1 MKKMFK
7 KLVSVSIAAV
17 MLASA
22 TAIQAFASG
31 AAKGDEYDLGDL
43 DVSTATVKPSI
54 HITQQIISYAEYKAN
69 PVRTIDVT
77 IKDADGKYD
86 NAGFSVKVDE
96 KLKLVKDEDGDIAYA
111 GTALKRSMFECV
123 PEGDNGFRVII
134 ASAGE
139 KNKDG
144 VMFTFQVELPS
155 DIEVFKKYPIEIYY
169 NKDTDLFTNA
179 LMDEEGKLMEAWT
192 FTQGI
197 EHGYIEVGSDGTH
210 DLIPKGDVNYDRKVD
225 SVDASWILNLYA
237 KISTGK
243 TEPTEKQLK
252 EYDYNEDGSI
262 DSADAS
268 KVLKYYAE
276 NSTSAK

>member
-7 KLVSVSIAAV
+7 KLVSVSIAAI

-22 TAIQAFASG
+22 TALQAFAG
-31 AAKGDEYDLGDL
+31 AAKGDEYDLTGI
-43 DVSTATVKPSI
+43 DVSKASVKPVIS
-54 HITQQIISYAEYKAN
+54 ITQETITRAEGNAN
-69 PVRTIDVT
+69 PVRTIEVK
-77 IKDADGKYD
+77 IAGADGKYD
-86 NAGFSVKVDE
+86 NAGFSVKVDDR
-96 KLKLVKDEDGDIAYA
+96 LKLVKDDEGYIAAA
-111 GTALKRSMFECV
+111 GPAIKRSMFEAF
-123 PEGDNGFRVII
+123 PEGDNGFRVLI

-139 KNKDG
+139 KNRDG
-144 VMFTFQVELPS
+144 VMFAFEVELPS
-155 DIEVFKKYPIEIYY
+155 DVNTYEKYPIEIYY

-197 EHGYIEVGSDGTH
+197 EQGYIEVYGDPSH
-210 DLIPKGDVNYDRKVD
+210 DLFPKGDVNYDRKVD
-225 SVDASWILNLYA
+225 SVDASMILALYA

-243 TEPTEKQLK
+243 TEPTEKQLT

-268 KVLKYYAE
+268 KVLEYYAE
-276 NSTSAK
+276 NSTSTK

>member
-7 KLVSVSIAAV
+7 KFVSLSVAAV

-22 TAIQAFASG
+22 TALQAFAG

-77 IKDADGKYD
+77 IKGADGKYD
-86 NAGFSVKVDE
+86 NAGFTVKVDE
-96 KLKLVKDEDGDIAYA
+96 KLKLVKDEDGYIALA
-111 GTALKRSMFECV
+111 GQALSRSMFEAF
-123 PEGDNGFRVII
+123 PEGDNGFRVLI

-144 VMFTFQVELPS
+144 VMFTFQVELPG

-197 EHGYIEVGSDGTH
+197 EHGYIEVESDGTH
-210 DLIPKGDVNYDRKVD
+210 DLFPKGDVNYDRKVD
-225 SVDASWILNLYA
+225 SVDASMILALYA

-243 TEPTEKQLK
+243 TEPTEKQLQ
-252 EYDYNEDGSI
+252 EYDYNGDGSI

-268 KVLKYYAE
+268 QVLAYYAA
-276 NSTSAK
+276 NSTSTK

>member
-7 KLVSVSIAAV
+7 KFVSLSVAAV
-17 MLASA
+17 ILASA
-22 TAIQAFASG
+22 TALQAFAG
-31 AAKGDEYDLGDL
+31 AAKGDEYDLGGL
-43 DVSTATVKPSI
+43 DVSQATVKPTIS
-54 HITQQIISYAEYKAN
+54 ITQQSISYAEYKAN
-69 PVRTIDVT
+69 PVRTIEVK
-77 IKDADGKYD
+77 IAGADGKYD
-86 NAGFSVKVDE
+86 NAGFSVKVDDR
-96 KLKLVKDEDGDIAYA
+96 LKLVKDEFGDIALA
-111 GTALKRSMFECV
+111 GQALKRSMFEAF
-123 PEGDNGFRVII
+123 PEGDNGFRVLI

-144 VMFTFQVELPS
+144 VMFTFQVELPGENG
-155 DIEVFKKYPIEIYY
+155 DFTKYPIEIYY

-197 EHGYIEVGSDGTH
+197 EQGYIEVYGDPSH
-210 DLIPKGDVNYDRKVD
+210 DLFPKGDVNYDRKVD
-225 SVDASWILNLYA
+225 SVDASMILALYA

-243 TEPTEKQLK
+243 TEPTEKQLT
-252 EYDYNEDGSI
+252 EYDYNGDGSI

-268 KVLKYYAE
+268 KVLEYYAE

>member
-1 MKKMFK
+1 MNKIIRKII
-7 KLVSVSIAAV
+7 SATTAAL
-17 MLASA
+17 MLASV
-22 TAIQAFASG
+22 TALQAFASG

-43 DVSTATVKPSI
+43 DVSQATVKPRIS
-54 HITQQIISYAEYKAN
+54 ITQEEIPYSEYKDN
-69 PVRTIDVT
+69 PIRTIEVK
-77 IKDADGKYD
+77 IGGAVGKYD

-96 KLKLVKDEDGDIAYA
+96 KLKLVKDEDGCIANA
-111 GTALKRSMFECV
+111 GQALKRSMFEAF

-139 KNKDG
+139 KNGDG
-144 VMFTFQVELPS
+144 TMFTFQVELPS

-192 FTQGI
+192 FTYGI
-197 EHGYIEVGSDGTH
+197 EHGYVEVGPDDH
-210 DLIPKGDVNYDRKVD
+210 DDRFPKGDVNYDRKVD
-225 SVDASWILNLYA
+225 SVDASMMLALYA

-243 TEPTEKQLK
+243 TEPTEKQLT
-252 EYDYNEDGSI
+252 EYDYNGDGSI

-268 KVLKYYAE
+268 KVLEYYAA
-276 NSTSAK
+276 NSTSTK